1 MVSRRIHMCNPPRNL
16 FLIFLSGAFA
26 HISDMLPLRLV
37 CDDAYL
43 RVTCL
48 IFKLD
53 VYQFM

>member
-1 MVSRRIHMCNPPRNL
+1 MCNPPRNL

-26 HISDMLPLRLV
+26 CISDMLPLRLV